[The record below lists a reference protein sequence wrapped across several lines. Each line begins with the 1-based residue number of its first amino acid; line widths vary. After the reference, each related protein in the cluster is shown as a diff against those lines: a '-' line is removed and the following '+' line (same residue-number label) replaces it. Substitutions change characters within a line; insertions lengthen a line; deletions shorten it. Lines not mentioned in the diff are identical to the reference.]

1 MAGSTH
7 RGAIRVRDVE
17 VAFSDERARAPLKFG
32 AVVMAEVTF
41 CRVRV
46 EVENRAGAVA
56 DGWGGI
62 FLADFWSF
70 PTPKLDHATRDGAMR
85 RVVERYARAMRG
97 LRDYGHPIDLALSLD
112 DELGRILR
120 DVTAELSLPVPLNR
134 LTGLVCASPF
144 DAALHDAFGNVNG
157 IDTYDGYGPE
167 WIDHDLGPYLGP
179 AFRGRYPGD
188 YVKPAYDPTVP
199 IFHLVGGLDKLT
211 RRELDAGDPKDAWP
225 VSLDDWIEREGLFCL
240 KVKLVGNDLAW
251 DLDRIARVTAV
262 ADEVLRRQGRSEL
275 YLSLDTNEQCGAPE
289 YMVELLERLRA
300 EHPRAYA
307 ATLYVEQPT
316 ERDLAAHR
324 HDMRRLAS
332 LKPVLI
338 DESLTD
344 LPAFD
349 LAMEL
354 GWSGIAL
361 KTCKGQSHS
370 LLFLAKATDAGI
382 PYSVQDLTNPSL
394 ALIHSVGFAARIRTI
409 KGVEANSRQFFPESS
424 RAERAAHPDLFDV
437 RDGVVSTT
445 SLRGTG
451 LGYDIAR
458 IARERERLAGGPA
471 RAR

>member
-1 MAGSTH
+1 MT
-7 RGAIRVRDVE
+7 
-17 VAFSDERARAPLKFG
+17 FSDERARTPLKFG

-41 CRVRV
+41 CRVRIG
-46 EVENRAGAVA
+46 VENRAGAVA

-70 PTPKLDHATRDGAMR
+70 PTPRIDHAARDRAMR
-85 RVVERYARAMRG
+85 RVVERCAAAARG
-97 LRDYGHPIDLALSLD
+97 LRDFGHPIDLAWSLD
-112 DELGRILR
+112 GAITSILR
-120 DVTAELSLPVPLNR
+120 EVTGELALPVPLNR

-144 DAALHDAFGNVNG
+144 DAALHDAFGNVNA
-157 IDTYDGYGPE
+157 IDTYAGYGAE
-167 WIDHDLGPYLGP
+167 WMEHDLGCYLGP
-179 AFRGRYPGD
+179 AFRGRFPGD
-188 YVKPAYDPTVP
+188 YVKPAYDPAVP
-199 IFHLVGGLDKLT
+199 VFHLVGGLDKLT
-211 RRELDAGDPKDAWP
+211 RRELDAGDPHDAWP
-225 VSLDDWIEREGLFCL
+225 VTLDDWIEREALFCL

-251 DLDRIARVTAV
+251 DLDRIVQVTAV
-262 ADEVLRRQGRSEL
+262 ADGVLRTQGRSEL
-275 YLSLDTNEQCGAPE
+275 YLSLDTNEQCETPE

-300 EHPRAYA
+300 EQRRAFA

-316 ERDLAAHR
+316 ERDLSAHR
-324 HDMRRLAS
+324 HDMRRLAA

-344 LPAFD
+344 MPAFD

-370 LLFLAKATDAGI
+370 LLFVAKATEAGV

-394 ALIHSVGFAARIRTI
+394 ALIQSVGLAARIHTI

-424 RAERAAHPDLFDV
+424 RAERAVHPGLFDV
-437 RDGVVSTT
+437 RGGVVGTT

-451 LGYDIAR
+451 LGYQMGR
-458 IARERERLAGGPA
+458 ILAGVG
-471 RAR
+471 